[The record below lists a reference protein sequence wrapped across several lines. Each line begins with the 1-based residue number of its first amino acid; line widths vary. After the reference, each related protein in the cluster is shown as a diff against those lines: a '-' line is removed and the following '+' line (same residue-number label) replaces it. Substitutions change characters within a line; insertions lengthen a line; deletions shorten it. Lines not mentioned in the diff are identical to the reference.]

1 MGCGISSED
10 KEGKLR
16 NDEIDTQ
23 LKKDRMLQRNEIK
36 VLLLGTNHSDG
47 SERYHYRN
55 S

>member
-23 LKKDRMLQRNEIK
+23 LKKDRMSQRNEIK
-36 VLLLGTNHSDG
+36 MLLLGTSHRDRV
-47 SERYHYRN
+47 EPLR
-55 S
+55 